1 MILVTSC
8 HFLVSNLFD
17 IRLHTSITCRPNR
30 WFPRKTSFCLMGG
43 PHSLESKVLNLQ
55 EYGSSGCIAYPVL
68 GCIFLGT
75 LTRGACSAMPSRQE
89 NDSRLP
95 VWHFSVLFEGASTER
110 DPFTLCTFVAFFQ
123 FKVICHERVYK
134 REKCNCVEYSWSIKR
149 RFSDFQELD
158 CGLRSAV
165 PDCPALPKTVSF
177 WSQICPSENFVK
189 HRATELFQ
197 YLSTAI
203 SLAQKVAETSGY
215 LDAAD
220 VCANLPIFLG
230 MQEASEPRAW
240 APPSSEERQ
249 VALVHSFDRGTF
261 VSGHLEAGTQLT
273 KHNRQATLGNL
284 NCTHAEVRASK
295 ASKMQRFKESG
306 AKEAQKA
313 LVTPSSPM
321 DGSFCS
327 VGSEASSPLP
337 SPAESRATSPR
348 KRAVSDESI
357 ASTAD
362 TKGQL
367 VFELQMEEVP
377 VKKPPSPC
385 VWMEVDLD
393 TETLRSN
400 EHRQWWLWARARKNG
415 EESSPT
421 MPKGNFNADLERR
434 RLRERY
440 ECVAALWRELSVD
453 NEVLHTI
460 LGYGAEGR
468 TLVLTHQI
476 APSFTGLQSF
486 SFKKDRCHLLLTQAL
501 QALVYLHGQNLAHGH
516 LCPESFLVD
525 DGGEIEKR
533 VRLVWM
539 PGQKRLEGSRRV
551 PATLGFKGPGEDSP
565 ESDMWS
571 FACVLLVWYFNFAPA
586 PHPWF
591 QFVKCQHLRQAIH
604 EALGQKEP
612 ELPQALLELH
622 SSAAA
627 ADETDAY
634 LMLVAQVCTRCLQW
648 NPEERASAKELQQ
661 EVAEADRQ
669 H

>member
-1 MILVTSC
+1 
-8 HFLVSNLFD
+8 
-17 IRLHTSITCRPNR
+17 
-30 WFPRKTSFCLMGG
+30 
-43 PHSLESKVLNLQ
+43 
-55 EYGSSGCIAYPVL
+55 
-68 GCIFLGT
+68 
-75 LTRGACSAMPSRQE
+75 
-89 NDSRLP
+89 
-95 VWHFSVLFEGASTER
+95 
-110 DPFTLCTFVAFFQ
+110 
-123 FKVICHERVYK
+123 
-134 REKCNCVEYSWSIKR
+134 
-149 RFSDFQELD
+149 
-158 CGLRSAV
+158 
-165 PDCPALPKTVSF
+165 
-177 WSQICPSENFVK
+177 
-189 HRATELFQ
+189 
-197 YLSTAI
+197 
-203 SLAQKVAETSGY
+203 
-215 LDAAD
+215 
-220 VCANLPIFLG
+220 

-284 NCTHAEVRASK
+284 NCTHAEVRVVK
-295 ASKMQRFKESG
+295 ASKLPQTRRG

-313 LVTPSSPM
+313 VTMPSSPTM
-321 DGSFCS
+321 DGSFCSS

-367 VFELQMEEVP
+367 VFELQMLEVLEVP
-377 VKKPPSPC
+377 VKKTPSPC

-393 TETLRSN
+393 NESLRSN
-400 EHRQWWLWARARKNG
+400 EHRQWWLWALARKNG
-415 EESSPT
+415 EESSV
-421 MPKGNFNADLERR
+421 PKGNFNADLERR

-440 ECVAALWRELSVD
+440 ECVAALWRELSID

-460 LGYGAEGR
+460 MGYGAEGR

-476 APSFTGLQSF
+476 APSFTSLHSF

-539 PGQKRLEGSRRV
+539 PGQKRIEGSRRV
-551 PATLGFKGPGEDSP
+551 PATLGFKGPGEDSSP

-627 ADETDAY
+627 ADETDAH
-634 LMLVAQVCTRCLQW
+634 LLLVAQVCTRCLQW
-648 NPEERASAKELQQ
+648 SPEERSSAKELQQ
-661 EVAEADRQ
+661 EVEMADL
-669 H
+669 